1 LSEEGHTAE
10 EVLIFLILIFGALS
24 ILYWCE
30 CSMELHYNTAK
41 QRALKGAR
49 PRIELRPTLWQ
60 AAFLVIQHF
69 LMRALKQNCHLKIR
83 FSSKDFS
90 KIYDVMYRAPH
101 GS

>member
-1 LSEEGHTAE
+1 MSEEGHAAV

-24 ILYWCE
+24 ILYYCE

-49 PRIELRPTLWQ
+49 PRIKLRPTLWQ
-60 AAFLVIQHF
+60 AGSVQCHTAFFNASPLTKLPPLNTI
-69 LMRALKQNCHLKIR
+69 

-90 KIYDVMYRAPH
+90 KHMM
-101 GS
+101 